1 VVDKSLVGVFFSNG
15 QTIDD
20 KNGNSITV
28 DADFFGKSFKKPV
41 DGPLS
46 NLTEGNNFITW
57 YLKR

>member
-1 VVDKSLVGVFFSNG
+1 VVDKSLVGVSFTG
-15 QTIDD
+15 QTIED
-20 KNGNSITV
+20 KNGNSVTV